1 MDKADQFIK
10 LVETAVLTKYIC
22 DPGDGTVPMAR
33 PMWAIG
39 HMDDAYKVASRIPP
53 DITAREAAEA
63 FVRWLFSA
71 PRERDDDVILEIL
84 IRDGI

>member
-1 MDKADQFIK
+1 VDKADQFIK

-33 PMWAIG
+33 PMWAIE

-71 PRERDDDVILEIL
+71 PREPDDDVILEIL
-84 IRDGI
+84 IREGI